1 MEKAKITIRP
11 QKEGLKVVVKSKEE
25 KHPNM
30 DKPTGLSMD
39 KLKNNVSKGAAG
51 LRVNP
56 VREKEEKVKSF
67 MDAAAKYQFP
77 KVFQAEEPPRPHVI
91 EWGSPNNPFFLKN
104 KPGRKPSS
112 SDVVQLLLSIGGA
125 VLVGTMMGISVLNLF
140 FTDEPAH
147 SSRSI
152 DDHLPGSIK
161 TEVRKEKES
170 ASSAVSAIPLPSL
183 NVVMLQ
189 VGNFSEKEGAEK
201 TDQAYRTRGLAALM
215 SEQAPYRI
223 FLGMGMNRDD
233 ALKLSAIYQKQDI
246 HVYLKDLNIRGNT
259 SALKGEQAA
268 ELPAIIQTGHQIF
281 QRLGKISA
289 KNIHADPA
297 AVPASFEIDSDILD
311 QHRKFV
317 TECQAIEASLPR
329 KAGESL
335 AEMTRAIDQAV
346 QSGQE
351 AKRNPNQALLW
362 QIQEGLVRYASSYE
376 QLVQTLK

>member
-11 QKEGLKVVVKSKEE
+11 QKEGLKVVVQSKEA
-25 KHPNM
+25 KHPNI

-39 KLKNNVSKGAAG
+39 NLKNSKGAAG
-51 LRVNP
+51 LRENP

-67 MDAAAKYQFP
+67 MDAAAKYQFQ
-77 KVFQAEEPPRPHVI
+77 KVFQAEEPPRTHVI
-91 EWGSPNNPFFLKN
+91 EWSSPNNPFFPKR

-125 VLVGTMMGISVLNLF
+125 VLVGTIMGISVLNLF
-140 FTDEPAH
+140 FSDDPAH

-152 DDHLPGSIK
+152 DDHLPGPIK
-161 TEVRKEKES
+161 TEVKKES
-170 ASSAVSAIPLPSL
+170 ASSAVNASIPLPSL
-183 NVVMLQ
+183 HAVMLQ
-189 VGNFSEKEGAEK
+189 VGNFSEKEGAE
-201 TDQAYRTRGLAALM
+201 QMVQSYRTRGLAAVM

-223 FLGMGMNRDD
+223 FLGMGINRDD
-233 ALKLSAIYQKQDI
+233 ALKLTAIYQKQDI
-246 HVYLKDLNIRGNT
+246 HVYLKDLNIQGNT

-281 QRLGKISA
+281 QRLGKISV

-297 AVPASFEIDSDILD
+297 VVPTSFEIDSEILE

-317 TECQAIEASLPR
+317 TACQAIEASLPR

-351 AKRNPNQALLW
+351 AKKNPNQALLW
-362 QIQEGLVRYASSYE
+362 QMQEGLVRYASSYE
-376 QLVQTLK
+376 QLVQTLQK